1 MSKEHYVF
9 STLSTDT
16 AYTDYADGGGD
27 MPVVKSTI
35 TIKGGANVAD
45 KNLVTPMG
53 VMTKVSEEELA
64 ALKNNKVFQ
73 LHEKN
78 GYIKVMEKPYG
89 IEEVVV
95 GEGMKEKDASAPLT
109 PSDYEDSNGPQPVVA
124 KGKKGKKA

>member
-1 MSKEHYVF
+1 MSKEYYVF

-53 VMTKVSEEELA
+53 VMTKVSEDQLA
-64 ALKNNKVFQ
+64 SLKNNKVFQ
-73 LHEKN
+73 LHEQN
-78 GYIKVMEKPYG
+78 GFIKITEKAYG
-89 IEEVVV
+89 VEEVVV
-95 GEGMKEKDASAPLT
+95 GEGMAEKDASAPLT
-109 PSDYEDSNGPQPVVA
+109 PADYEDRNGPQPVVA